1 MQVAGAMSLNSKYPY
16 DGEIVILLTRRTDI
30 DLVTAAL
37 ELARDAY
44 PELRFEDTFDWID
57 ERASELGGP
66 VAGARTEREALAA
79 LADCLSSRHGL
90 HGDRDSYN
98 HADSS
103 YLHRVIERKR

>member
-16 DGEIVILLTRRTDI
+16 DGEFVKLLTRRTDI

-44 PELRFEDTFDWID
+44 PELWFVVLFVWID
-57 ERASELGGP
+57 ECASELGGP
-66 VAGARTEREALAA
+66 VVGAWTVREALAA

-103 YLHRVIERKR
+103 YLH